1 MDEIEVRKPF
11 MTMPRIM
18 LLVTVLNLLVA
29 GGGVA
34 ATWFLARPL
43 LAERAQAEAA
53 KAGTE
58 KGKEEEEREK
68 EQEPAEF
75 EFFPVTKIIV
85 SLPGSDSREH
95 YFVIDLVLQA
105 EQGTAQKK
113 LEQIDP
119 MVRNSAVAHLSAL
132 TYEQLRGKSVPVL
145 QAELEQVLLADFA
158 TRKVIAPFQH
168 VLVSKL
174 IVQ

>member
-1 MDEIEVRKPF
+1 MDTEGRKPVL
-11 MTMPRIM
+11 TMPRIM
-18 LLVTVLNLLVA
+18 LLVTVLNLLIA

-34 ATWFLARPL
+34 GSWFFARPL
-43 LAERAQAEAA
+43 LAAHAEAA
-53 KAGTE
+53 AASGEAKD
-58 KGKEEEEREK
+58 KDKDKQKEAD
-68 EQEPAEF
+68 QEPAEF
-75 EFFPVTKIIV
+75 VFFPVTKIIV

-95 YFVIDLVLQA
+95 YFVLDLVLQA
-105 EQGTAQKK
+105 EQGTQQKK

-132 TYEQLRGKSVPVL
+132 TFEQLRGKGVPAL

>member
-58 KGKEEEEREK
+58 KGKEEEEK

-95 YFVIDLVLQA
+95 YFVLDLVLQA

-119 MVRNSAVAHLSAL
+119 MVRNSAVAHLSAM
-132 TYEQLRGKSVPVL
+132 TYEQLRGKSVPAL

>member
-1 MDEIEVRKPF
+1 

-53 KAGTE
+53 KAGAD
-58 KGKEEEEREK
+58 KGKEEEK

-85 SLPGSDSREH
+85 SLPGSDGREH
-95 YFVIDLVLQA
+95 YFVLDLVLQA

-132 TYEQLRGKSVPVL
+132 TFEQLRGKSVPAL

>member
-53 KAGTE
+53 KAGADKD
-58 KGKEEEEREK
+58 KGKEEEK

-85 SLPGSDSREH
+85 SLPGSDGREY
-95 YFVIDLVLQA
+95 YFVLDLVLQA

-132 TYEQLRGKSVPVL
+132 TFEQLRGKSVPAL

>member
-1 MDEIEVRKPF
+1 
-11 MTMPRIM
+11 MTMPRM
-18 LLVTVLNLLVA
+18 LLLFTVLNLLIA

-34 ATWFLARPL
+34 GTYFLARPL
-43 LAERAQAEAA
+43 LTAQAAQAA
-53 KAGTE
+53 TAGAVGKD
-58 KGKEEEEREK
+58 KGDKDQK

-85 SLPGSDSREH
+85 SLPGSDGREH
-95 YFVIDLVLQA
+95 YFVLDLVLQA
-105 EQGTAQKK
+105 EMGTQQKK
-113 LEQIDP
+113 LQQIDP

-132 TYEQLRGKSVPVL
+132 TFEQLRGKSVPAL